1 MKILVASDSFKG
13 TLSSREIGRIVQQ
26 ELSPFHQVDYLP
38 VSDGGEGLLEAW
50 QGVSPG
56 HMIKCQSQDP
66 LGREITVEYM
76 LTDDRTAVIESA
88 VTVGLGLLA
97 EKERN
102 PLNTTSYGLGLLV
115 MDALRQGAEKIYI
128 GLGGSGVNDG
138 GVGML
143 MAMGVR
149 IKDQNGN
156 EITERGGKVLG
167 RIAAIDTSALEPWIQ
182 AASFYAVCDVDNPL
196 LGPLG
201 ATMIYGPQKGAN
213 PAMLKTIEEGM
224 VALAGVVGKATGKDN
239 ADVPGTGAAGGLG
252 FCLKSFFHAT
262 LLNGMDALIALTGLE
277 SRVSEYDLIITGEG
291 KLDEQTGSGKVPMGM
306 LRLGEMNHI
315 PVVCL
320 CGLNESKGKLAFK
333 KVFSIV
339 PHHAS
344 LAESIASPD
353 FYLRKLIRQE
363 VVPQMPDLFNN
374 NRNGEIEG

>member
-1 MKILVASDSFKG
+1 MVD
-13 TLSSREIGRIVQQ
+13 TL
-26 ELSPFHQVDYLP
+26 
-38 VSDGGEGLLEAW
+38 
-50 QGVSPG
+50 
-56 HMIKCQSQDP
+56 
-66 LGREITVEYM
+66 
-76 LTDDRTAVIESA
+76 
-88 VTVGLGLLA
+88 
-97 EKERN
+97 
-102 PLNTTSYGLGLLV
+102 
-115 MDALRQGAEKIYI
+115 
-128 GLGGSGVNDG
+128 
-138 GVGML
+138 
-143 MAMGVR
+143 
-149 IKDQNGN
+149 
-156 EITERGGKVLG
+156 
-167 RIAAIDTSALEPWIQ
+167 
-182 AASFYAVCDVDNPL
+182 
-196 LGPLG
+196 
-201 ATMIYGPQKGAN
+201 
-213 PAMLKTIEEGM
+213 EEGM
-224 VALAGVVGKATGKDN
+224 AILAAVVGKVTGNDETG
-239 ADVPGTGAAGGLG
+239 APGAGAAGGLG